1 MTGVPSTSTTIKED
15 DGELEEAHKEGDRWW
30 GAKSWTISLV
40 ARTSS
45 TCKRVT
51 GEGSGFRGAIGTG
64 GKPGVGVSDAMNSGD
79 MCEDPGLFEGVRAE
93 RGERVGGGVAIWQPG
108 PILKPWISFGS
119 SDQWE
124 EGEGGKRRKKQG
136 DQTCIKDLEIE
147 QPSSQ

>member
-1 MTGVPSTSTTIKED
+1 MTGVPSTSTTIEED

-64 GKPGVGVSDAMNSGD
+64 GKPGVRVSDAMNSGD
-79 MCEDPGLFEGVRAE
+79 MCKDPGLFKGVRAE
-93 RGERVGGGVAIWQPG
+93 RGERVGGGVAKASG
-108 PILKPWISFGS
+108 HMAARSHSKALNFFWIFRSMGGRGG
-119 SDQWE
+119 WE
-124 EGEGGKRRKKQG
+124 EEEEAGGPDLHQG
-136 DQTCIKDLEIE
+136 
-147 QPSSQ
+147 P